1 MKELKHQW
9 AIFRKGR
16 MRVKAC
22 VYCGELHLPSNVE
35 KNCGH
40 TDILQSQI
48 VKSGYQ
54 LLGTCDSVS

>member
-22 VYCGELHLPSNVE
+22 ANCGEIHLPSNAG
-35 KNCGH
+35 KNCEH
-40 TDILQSQI
+40 TDIMKSEI

-54 LLGTCDSVS
+54 LLGTCSSTD

>member
-22 VYCGELHLPSNVE
+22 AYCGELHLPSNAE
-35 KNCGH
+35 KNCEQS
-40 TDILQSQI
+40 DIMESQI

-54 LLGTCDSVS
+54 LLGTCNPTN